1 MHILFVTITMKPEH
15 REEYMAEMLLNA
27 KGAQQDEPGCLRFD
41 VVVDSEDANTIH
53 LYEVYKDEAAF
64 GEHQAS
70 AHFKRMQG
78 CDRRLARRPRGG
90 ASGRQRIAN
99 RRGVGVAGSRP
110 STGPSRASGRTE
122 RGQGNHKGCPYG
134 IAPPVS
140 RPSGFLPTQE

>member
-1 MHILFVTITMKPEH
+1 MHILFVTIKMKPEH

-70 AHFKRMQG
+70 AHFKRMQSATG
-78 CDRRLARRPRGG
+78 DWRDGPAAVQAALQEALQG
-90 ASGRQRIAN
+90 AVEAFATAYVEANAAPADTSGVR
-99 RRGVGVAGSRP
+99 
-110 STGPSRASGRTE
+110 
-122 RGQGNHKGCPYG
+122 
-134 IAPPVS
+134 
-140 RPSGFLPTQE
+140 

>member
-41 VVVDSEDANTIH
+41 VVVDSQDANTIH

-70 AHFKRMQG
+70 AHFKRMQ
-78 CDRRLARRPRGG
+78 ARRPATG
-90 ASGRQRIAN
+90 ATAPRWCTWARTYRQRTRSGR
-99 RRGVGVAGSRP
+99 
-110 STGPSRASGRTE
+110 
-122 RGQGNHKGCPYG
+122 
-134 IAPPVS
+134 
-140 RPSGFLPTQE
+140 